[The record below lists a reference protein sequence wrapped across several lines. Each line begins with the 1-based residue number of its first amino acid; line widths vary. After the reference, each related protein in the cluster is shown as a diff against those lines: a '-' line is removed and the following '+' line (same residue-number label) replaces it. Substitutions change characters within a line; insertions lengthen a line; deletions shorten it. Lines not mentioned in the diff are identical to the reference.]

1 MNWII
6 DQVSHQ
12 TKNRDSLRDLSD
24 QELIALTLAGNERS
38 FEMLVRRH
46 QKQVYNFVYQMT
58 RNHDESA
65 DMTQETFLKVYR
77 ALGSF
82 DKEREFKPWLL
93 RIARNST
100 LNQIRRQ
107 KPDASLDDGAIYIK
121 EPSTGE
127 DASRRVEENLSR
139 ATFEKAL
146 SDLPDSQRDT
156 FMYKYHQDL
165 SYQEISEIMGISIS
179 SIKSLLFRARD
190 SLRKRLSLGEAG
202 LVEEQE

>member
-1 MNWII
+1 M
-6 DQVSHQ
+6 SHQ

-24 QELIALTLAGNERS
+24 QELIALTLAGNDRS
-38 FEMLVRRH
+38 FETLVRRH

-107 KPDASLDDGAIYIK
+107 KPDASLDDGATYI
-121 EPSTGE
+121 ELSTGE

-165 SYQEISEIMGISIS
+165 SYQEISDIMGISIS

-190 SLRKRLSLGEAG
+190 SLRKRLSLGESG